1 MAGSTILSRL
11 SSSRLKALPVK
22 LKSSKPVL
30 PTISPLK
37 SSSQSQFSSASSS
50 SSSSSSLKRISGI
63 PREMGIS
70 LSFRLP
76 VELSCLI
83 SMMPL
88 HSAVASA
95 RLRSFL
101 AIESQ
106 SWGLIPQGISMPL

>member
-50 SSSSSSLKRISGI
+50 SSSSLKRISGI
-63 PREMGIS
+63 P
-70 LSFRLP
+70 
-76 VELSCLI
+76 
-83 SMMPL
+83 
-88 HSAVASA
+88 SAVASA

>member
-50 SSSSSSLKRISGI
+50 SSSSSVKRISGI
-63 PREMGIS
+63 P
-70 LSFRLP
+70 RLP

>member
-50 SSSSSSLKRISGI
+50 SSSSSVKRISGI

>member
-63 PREMGIS
+63 P
-70 LSFRLP
+70 
-76 VELSCLI
+76 
-83 SMMPL
+83 
-88 HSAVASA
+88 SAVASA

>member
-50 SSSSSSLKRISGI
+50 SSSSSSSSLKRISGI
-63 PREMGIS
+63 P
-70 LSFRLP
+70 RLP